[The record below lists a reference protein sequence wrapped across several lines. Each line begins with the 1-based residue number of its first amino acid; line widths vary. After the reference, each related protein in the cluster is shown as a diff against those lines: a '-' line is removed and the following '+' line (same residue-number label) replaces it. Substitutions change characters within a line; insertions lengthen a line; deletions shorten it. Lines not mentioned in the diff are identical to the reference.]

1 MQRTNVR
8 TVGNIG
14 SQAMA
19 PWGDTVNTVMGEF
32 SQCVTY
38 EGRSAGNMLAADSA
52 SVDCDSERQ
61 AAKDRYEAAEL
72 LGTPADRLSVF
83 NSTIYEALE
92 DLCPT
97 TSTTEPPTTTVTSTD
112 TSKTT
117 EAEVEIGTMPPLTT
131 GAPPTTAADITTAM
145 AAIEEEASTTVAVS
159 TEAEVQINTTPPL
172 TTGAPPITA
181 VDITTAKAA
190 KEEAS

>member
-14 SQAMA
+14 GQQMA

-32 SQCVTY
+32 TRCVTY

-61 AAKDRYEAAEL
+61 AADDRYEAAEL
-72 LGTPADRLSVF
+72 FGTPADRLSVF

-92 DLCPT
+92 ELCPT
-97 TSTTEPPTTTVTSTD
+97 TITTEPPTTTIAPTVTSL
-112 TSKTT
+112 TT
-117 EAEVEIGTMPPLTT
+117 EATVEI
-131 GAPPTTAADITTAM
+131 PTTP
-145 AAIEEEASTTVAVS
+145 S
-159 TEAEVQINTTPPL
+159 L
-172 TTGAPPITA
+172 TTGAPPITTA
-181 VDITTAKAA
+181 EIITATTAIEAEASTTEAEVEITTTTPLTIGAPLSTTSEITTTAP
-190 KEEAS
+190 